1 MSIDKAVE
9 NAISSVKME
18 GYKINSDCVDFC
30 KKLLGN
36 EISLEQYIAIVK
48 QKSGD
53 LLWVT
58 A

>member
-53 LLWVT
+53 LL
-58 A
+58 